1 MSRIPQAKGGSKSN
15 LAKAL
20 AAGTRAA
27 GGASGRTSDKGR
39 SHSRSRS
46 PRTAV
51 PLHAA
56 WKGDTVLSRAVGRSP
71 RSAEDPEGVVPC
83 DRDHDAHRNHVWD
96 LFLQNKISKLEAFN
110 ASVAVQA
117 SGARRVADVAGADH
131 YGRWKGNLAR
141 DVRRAIL
148 KDVDKPNVY
157 RARIPCKDLATGA
170 AKTPKWC
177 PFLLVHEVLASLV
190 AKHAE
195 DVSSFAAI
203 PQQLWGMKRH
213 FCAKHGINGDL
224 TLGLGLLGDGVAH
237 QKRTTVECFSWNVLG
252 SHIAERYLFGLVEK
266 DAW

>member
-1 MSRIPQAKGGSKSN
+1 MSRIPQAKGFAKSN

-46 PRTAV
+46 PRRAV

-71 RSAEDPEGVVPC
+71 RSAEDPERVFPC

-96 LFLQNKISKLEAFN
+96 LFLQNTISKLEAFN

-131 YGRWKGNLAR
+131 YG
-141 DVRRAIL
+141 
-148 KDVDKPNVY
+148 
-157 RARIPCKDLATGA
+157 
-170 AKTPKWC
+170 
-177 PFLLVHEVLASLV
+177 
-190 AKHAE
+190 
-195 DVSSFAAI
+195 
-203 PQQLWGMKRH
+203 
-213 FCAKHGINGDL
+213 
-224 TLGLGLLGDGVAH
+224 
-237 QKRTTVECFSWNVLG
+237 
-252 SHIAERYLFGLVEK
+252 
-266 DAW
+266 